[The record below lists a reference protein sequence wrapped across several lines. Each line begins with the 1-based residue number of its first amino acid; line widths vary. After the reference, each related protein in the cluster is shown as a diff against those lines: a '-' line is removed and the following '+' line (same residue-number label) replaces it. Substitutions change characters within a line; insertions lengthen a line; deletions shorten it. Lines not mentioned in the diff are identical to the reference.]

1 MSERLREIT
10 RKRRELVARA
20 AEQRGE
26 LAVHAADARR
36 SLAFA
41 DLAYRGYRNLK
52 GRPLG
57 VALIA
62 MALVAVGPGR
72 LLSYGY
78 RGSMLV
84 MGVLRVI
91 RFIRALR

>member
-1 MSERLREIT
+1 MNERLREIT

-26 LAVHAADARR
+26 LAVQAADARR
-36 SLAFA
+36 SVAFA

-52 GRPLG
+52 SRPLG

-62 MALVAVGPGR
+62 MALVAVGPGK

-78 RGSMLV
+78 RGGMLV
-84 MGVLRVI
+84 MGVLRI
-91 RFIRALR
+91 LRFIRGLR

>member
-36 SLAFA
+36 SVAFA

-52 GRPLG
+52 SRPLG

-62 MALVAVGPGR
+62 MALVAVGPGK

-78 RGSMLV
+78 RGGMLV
-84 MGVLRVI
+84 MGILRI
-91 RFIRALR
+91 LRFIRALR